1 MLLIILALFWVALL
15 APVVVRR
22 FRDNGTERSI
32 QHFHAE
38 HEVLSRQD
46 YAVAPAHRLDQPDQD
61 DRANGAAV
69 RRPRLTV
76 VHADDT
82 FGSLESRSSWEEWS
96 EDYAFDDRGDPRE
109 RSEGASSPAPTNHY
123 AQAYAS
129 RPVGPVTATY
139 YEAPLAHTSMRVQ
152 RRRVFFGLLGTA
164 VVLTAAGVVVG
175 TSIVIDL
182 AAIAWFAVV
191 GFVALAFYAVSQGYL
206 DESSLPLRLPQRR
219 ALADV
224 APLYTFEYES
234 EDDDRR
240 DEDYFDAQP
249 EERWS
254 PPSQGRRAFG

>member
-61 DRANGAAV
+61 DRGANPPA

-96 EDYAFDDRGDPRE
+96 EDYAFDDRGDRLD
-109 RSEGASSPAPTNHY
+109 RSEAAPPPAQINHY
-123 AQAYAS
+123 AQAYAA
-129 RPVGPVTATY
+129 RPSNPVTATY
-139 YEAPLAHTSMRVQ
+139 YETPSRRTSMRVQ
-152 RRRVFFGLLGTA
+152 RRRVFVGLLGTA
-164 VVLTAAGVVVG
+164 IVLTAAGFVVG
-175 TSIVIDL
+175 SSIVVDL

-191 GFVALAFYAVSQGYL
+191 AFVALAFYAVSQGFL

-219 ALADV
+219 PLADV
-224 APLYTFEYES
+224 EPLYASGYED
-234 EDDDRR
+234 EARYDDI
-240 DEDYFDAQP
+240 DYGAEP
-249 EERWS
+249 EEQWS